1 MSNEILAEIENTPSD
16 PFWTGHSSVPFR
28 SDFSGDG
35 FEYDDGVTVSRC
47 GTEILVE
54 VGERTIYLD
63 LAEAMTTWGALKA
76 AINELRKVHQEQQRY
91 LSERTSEGF
100 AKKFAALP
108 EDIMKASKEAAGITK
123 ILAKVSEDPV
133 KESFWVCNAIVLLDQ
148 LRESLHVIH
157 LTVSAA
163 KAQAQVVSKKEKGD
177 DVA

>member
-1 MSNEILAEIENTPSD
+1 MKDTDFVAEIENVPSD
-16 PFWTGHSSVPFR
+16 PFWMGHSSVPFR

-35 FEYDDGVTVSRC
+35 FEYGDDVTVSRC

-76 AINELRKVHQEQQRY
+76 AINELRKVYQEQQRY
-91 LSERTSEGF
+91 LSERTAEGF

-108 EDIMKASKEAAGITK
+108 EDIMKASKEAAGIAK

-133 KESFWVCNAIVLLDQ
+133 KESFWVCNAAALLEQ

-157 LTVSAA
+157 LTVAAAQA
-163 KAQAQVVSKKEKGD
+163 KAKSEEKGGKK
-177 DVA
+177 

>member
-1 MSNEILAEIENTPSD
+1 MSHEILAEIENTPSD

-63 LAEAMTTWGALKA
+63 LAEAITTWGALKA
-76 AINELRKVHQEQQRY
+76 AINELRKVYLEQQRY

-108 EDIMKASKEAAGITK
+108 EDIMKASKEAAGIAK

-133 KESFWVCNAIVLLDQ
+133 KESFWVCNAAALLEQ
-148 LRESLHVIH
+148 LRESLHVIR

-163 KAQAQVVSKKEKGD
+163 KAQSEEKGEKK
-177 DVA
+177 